1 MTELRKNEFTSL
13 LEMNE
18 LLFWEY
24 PTFIKA
30 DIPQIGEIT
39 YYPKANR
46 MQVNKGNKWIDD
58 GFNFTK
64 IHLSKIKDKLFTEKQ
79 VLQYV
84 SFLASK
90 NKSAN
95 ELSITQYFN
104 NQ

>member
-1 MTELRKNEFTSL
+1 MIELRKNEFTSL

-18 LLFWEY
+18 LLFWENT
-24 PTFIKA
+24 TFIKA

-46 MQVNKGNKWIDD
+46 IQVNKGNKWIDD

-64 IHLSKIKDKLFTEKQ
+64 IHLKKITEKLFTEKQ
-79 VLQYV
+79 VLKYV
-84 SFLASK
+84 TFLEDK
-90 NKSAN
+90 NKSCH
-95 ELSITQYFN
+95 ELSITKYFN